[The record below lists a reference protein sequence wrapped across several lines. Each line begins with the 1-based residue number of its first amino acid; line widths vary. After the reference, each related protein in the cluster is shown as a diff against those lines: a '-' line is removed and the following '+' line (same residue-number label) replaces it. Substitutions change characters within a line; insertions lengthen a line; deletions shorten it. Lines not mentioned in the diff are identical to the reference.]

1 MAAARTLRGLLWN
14 DDEDRPRAIWRL
26 GLAAVLLLVGGI
38 AGVALASGL
47 VALAPSTAPPTVV
60 ALVTVA
66 ARTLEMAGFVGGILA
81 AAWLI
86 DRRRLVD
93 LGLGRSRDWWA
104 DLAFGLALGVALPAL
119 VFALELAAGFLRVTG
134 TLVSRADPSL
144 AVGPGVPVALA
155 LALTFAFFVGVGLFE
170 ELLFRGY
177 LLTNVAEGLDGWLG
191 VGRRGALAGATAV
204 SSLAFAVGH
213 GMNPN
218 VTPLAVANIAL
229 FGGLFA
235 ASYLLTERIAV
246 AVGVHVTWNFSIAS
260 VFGFPVSGFTTP
272 ATVVAVEQSG
282 PELVTGGSFGPE
294 GGLVTLVAFVA
305 GATALAWWVRLRE
318 GALRWRAAVA
328 RPTLRRS
335 ERADHRSDAAADA
348 DSDGP
353 GTADVDD
360 ETADTADGD
369 AATGGPEPDTE

>member
-1 MAAARTLRGLLWN
+1 MSDSPSLRGLLWN
-14 DDEDRPRAIWRL
+14 RDEGRPRAFWRL
-26 GLAAVLLLVGGI
+26 GLAALLLLVGGI
-38 AGVALASGL
+38 GGVVVASAL
-47 VALAPSTAPPTVV
+47 VALAPSTAPPILAAV
-60 ALVTVA
+60 VTVT
-66 ARTLEMAGFVGGILA
+66 ARTTQVAGFAAAILA

-93 LGLGRSRDWWA
+93 LGLGCSRDWWA

-144 AVGPGVPVALA
+144 AVGPGVPVAVA
-155 LALTFAFFVGVGLFE
+155 VALTFAYFVGVGVFE

-177 LLTNVAEGLDGWLG
+177 LLTNVAEGLDGWFG
-191 VGRRGALAGATAV
+191 VGRRGALAAAV
-204 SSLAFAVGH
+204 ALSSLAFAAGH
-213 GMNPN
+213 WMNPN

-229 FGGLFA
+229 FGTLFA

-246 AVGVHVTWNFSIAS
+246 AIGFHVTWNFAIAS

-294 GGLVTLVAFVA
+294 GGLVALVAFAVGVA
-305 GATALAWWVRLRE
+305 ALGWWVRLRE

-335 ERADHRSDAAADA
+335 VVAEQRADEATEV
-348 DSDGP
+348 DG
-353 GTADVDD
+353 
-360 ETADTADGD
+360 ETADTADGETVDGD
-369 AATGGPEPDTE
+369 ATTGGAEPDTE